1 MAAGKPILA
10 IGDTDGDVAQII
22 SDSNSGVIFDFDD
35 VSGISG
41 YMEKMYLEFKRN
53 FRQVSTSNIEKY
65 SRRELTQKLAR
76 ELNHLSG

>member
-1 MAAGKPILA
+1 
-10 IGDTDGDVAQII
+10 
-22 SDSNSGVIFDFDD
+22 
-35 VSGISG
+35 
-41 YMEKMYLEFKRN
+41 MEKMYLEFKRN